1 MRTAEEFR
9 ERQIETLA
17 RALQRPSMFCGYGHM
32 AQLYYSNIISDLCW
46 IDARE
51 KELGTVKQQLL
62 AGPAGVY
69 GQLFDQHP
77 GIPNEFGNE
86 IASIYEVHPNQ
97 VSLWKKQA
105 LEKLPDAMADG
116 RSKQARDKKP
126 IEEEKLHQK
135 IGQQVVE
142 IDFLK
147 KKLRQLGLLED

>member
-1 MRTAEEFR
+1 MAQRRKFG
-9 ERQIETLA
+9 
-17 RALQRPSMFCGYGHM
+17 RALKAKVALAAIKG
-32 AQLYYSNIISDLCW
+32 I
-46 IDARE
+46 
-51 KELGTVKQQLL
+51 KTV
-62 AGPAGVY
+62 
-69 GQLFDQHP
+69 
-77 GIPNEFGNE
+77 NE

-135 IGQQVVE
+135 IGQQAVE

>member
-1 MRTAEEFR
+1 
-9 ERQIETLA
+9 
-17 RALQRPSMFCGYGHM
+17 M
-32 AQLYYSNIISDLCW
+32 AQRRKFGKALKAKVAIEAI
-46 IDARE
+46 
-51 KELGTVKQQLL
+51 KEVKTV
-62 AGPAGVY
+62 
-69 GQLFDQHP
+69 
-77 GIPNEFGNE
+77 NE

-116 RSKQARDKKP
+116 RSKQARDQKP

-147 KKLRQLGLLED
+147 KKLRQLG

>member
-1 MRTAEEFR
+1 
-9 ERQIETLA
+9 
-17 RALQRPSMFCGYGHM
+17 M
-32 AQLYYSNIISDLCW
+32 AQRRKFGKALKAKVAIEAI
-46 IDARE
+46 
-51 KELGTVKQQLL
+51 KEVKTV
-62 AGPAGVY
+62 
-69 GQLFDQHP
+69 
-77 GIPNEFGNE
+77 NE

-126 IEEEKLHQK
+126 VEEEKLHQK

>member
-1 MRTAEEFR
+1 MTQRRNFGKAMK
-9 ERQIETLA
+9 A
-17 RALQRPSMFCGYGHM
+17 KVALEAIKGV
-32 AQLYYSNIISDLCW
+32 
-46 IDARE
+46 
-51 KELGTVKQQLL
+51 KTV
-62 AGPAGVY
+62 
-69 GQLFDQHP
+69 
-77 GIPNEFGNE
+77 NE